1 VELLRAFDQA
11 RRPLEYLV
19 RSRRLKKIMSCSA
32 ATIALLLLGLSTFGV
47 PHVLEAASANPSQEE
62 WTRTLKAAEQEGQ
75 LVLYAN
81 EGIEGSIQDFQKRF
95 PKLKVVLISGRSG
108 QLVTRLMAE
117 RRAGK
122 YLADVAK
129 LGTGSASSLYRARPF
144 PVQPVDSQLF
154 LSEVTDK
161 SKWWQGKHQYADP
174 EGKYILSPCVSVHID
189 LVSYNT
195 ELVKPGDLRSYG
207 DILNPKWKGK
217 VSSMDPRAAGG
228 REGGRLI
235 YYHPDLG
242 PQFFRRLLTE
252 TDLVLSQ
259 DPRQAVDW
267 LAQGKLAFLLFTS
280 PREILR
286 AREQKLPVDI
296 LDPRR
301 MKEAPVVETAASS
314 FMLMDK
320 PANPSAARLFL
331 NWLMSR
337 EGQISFQK
345 SQGNCDSARLD
356 ISKEDVPLLSRRK
369 DGVQYFRLWDTEW
382 MDVDEVQKFIDAS
395 LKGIKSQ

>member
-1 VELLRAFDQA
+1 
-11 RRPLEYLV
+11 
-19 RSRRLKKIMSCSA
+19 MSFSA

>member
-1 VELLRAFDQA
+1 
-11 RRPLEYLV
+11 V
-19 RSRRLKKIMSCSA
+19 RSRRLKKIMSFSA

>member
-1 VELLRAFDQA
+1 M
-11 RRPLEYLV
+11 
-19 RSRRLKKIMSCSA
+19 RSRRLKKIMSFSA

-47 PHVLEAASANPSQEE
+47 PHALEAASANPSQEE

-217 VSSMDPRAAGG
+217 VGSMDPRAAGG

>member
-1 VELLRAFDQA
+1 M
-11 RRPLEYLV
+11 
-19 RSRRLKKIMSCSA
+19 RSRRLKKIMSFSA

-217 VSSMDPRAAGG
+217 VGSMDPRAAGG

>member
-1 VELLRAFDQA
+1 
-11 RRPLEYLV
+11 
-19 RSRRLKKIMSCSA
+19 MSFSA

-47 PHVLEAASANPSQEE
+47 PHALEAASANPSQEE

-217 VSSMDPRAAGG
+217 VGSMDPRAAGG

>member
-1 VELLRAFDQA
+1 
-11 RRPLEYLV
+11 V
-19 RSRRLKKIMSCSA
+19 RSRRLKKIMSFSA

-217 VSSMDPRAAGG
+217 VGSMDPRAAGG

-301 MKEAPVVETAASS
+301 VKEAPVVETAASS

>member
-1 VELLRAFDQA
+1 M
-11 RRPLEYLV
+11 
-19 RSRRLKKIMSCSA
+19 KKIALFSA
-32 ATIALLLLGLSTFGV
+32 PRVALYLLALSGLGEPGASW
-47 PHVLEAASANPSQEE
+47 AASVNASQEE
-62 WTRTLKAAEQEGQ
+62 WDRTIKAAEKEGQ

-81 EGIEGSIQDFQKRF
+81 EGIEGSIHDFQKRF
-95 PKLKVVLISGRSG
+95 PRVKVVLVSGRSG

-144 PVQPVDSQLF
+144 PLQPVDGSLF

-189 LVSYNT
+189 MVSYNT
-195 ELVKPGDLRSYG
+195 ELVKPADLTSYG

-217 VSSMDPRAAGG
+217 IGSMDPRAAGG

-235 YYHPDLG
+235 YYHPELG

-280 PREILR
+280 PREVLR

-314 FMLMDK
+314 FTLMDK
-320 PANPSAARLFL
+320 PANPNAARLFL

-345 SQGNCDSARLD
+345 SQGSCDSARLD
-356 ISKEDVPLLSRRK
+356 IPKDDVPPLSRRK
-369 DGVQYFRLWDTEW
+369 EGVQYFRLWDTEW

-395 LKGIKSQ
+395 LKGTKIQ

>member
-1 VELLRAFDQA
+1 
-11 RRPLEYLV
+11 
-19 RSRRLKKIMSCSA
+19 MSFSA

-217 VSSMDPRAAGG
+217 VGSMDPRAAGG

>member
-1 VELLRAFDQA
+1 M
-11 RRPLEYLV
+11 
-19 RSRRLKKIMSCSA
+19 RSRRLKKIMSFSA